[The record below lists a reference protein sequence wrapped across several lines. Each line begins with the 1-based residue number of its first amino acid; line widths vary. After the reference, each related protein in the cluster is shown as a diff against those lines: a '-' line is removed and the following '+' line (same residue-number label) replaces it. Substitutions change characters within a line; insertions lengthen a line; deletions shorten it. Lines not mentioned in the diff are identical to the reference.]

1 MKNNKLIIL
10 VVICLFLQAI
20 LFMAFDF
27 PFKTLPILDGFPVG
41 LATPVVTRLL
51 LYWYL

>member
-27 PFKTLPILDGFPVG
+27 
-41 LATPVVTRLL
+41 
-51 LYWYL
+51 

>member
-20 LFMAFDF
+20 LFMA
-27 PFKTLPILDGFPVG
+27 
-41 LATPVVTRLL
+41 
-51 LYWYL
+51 

>member
-27 PFKTLPILDGFPVG
+27 PFKTLPILDGFP
-41 LATPVVTRLL
+41 
-51 LYWYL
+51 

>member
-20 LFMAFDF
+20 LFMAFD
-27 PFKTLPILDGFPVG
+27 
-41 LATPVVTRLL
+41 
-51 LYWYL
+51 

>member
-20 LFMAFDF
+20 LFMAF
-27 PFKTLPILDGFPVG
+27 
-41 LATPVVTRLL
+41 
-51 LYWYL
+51 

>member
-20 LFMAFDF
+20 L
-27 PFKTLPILDGFPVG
+27 
-41 LATPVVTRLL
+41 
-51 LYWYL
+51 